1 MTSCIP
7 PSPKSHIYC
16 LSPLLPWSSF
26 SEVSEVL
33 YLGRSPHSAS
43 NKNLT
48 CNSLAVHFLKVEIT
62 KVQEQMKLLS
72 GDTRRP
78 PGQGWHLLKRNPPG
92 VTRAGIGRGLTS
104 VLHMP
109 KGLLCLLEPRT
120 CECLRRTSQGSG
132 LLECSIWSLVPG
144 EETSSQGESGTRAV
158 PTSKDHTPCSLWDGR
173 LWGILALRVR
183 SWEQK
188 LKTERVEVNSHPGN
202 AFISFHREVSGLS
215 SGH

>member
-1 MTSCIP
+1 MPVLPLHQNHYILS
-7 PSPKSHIYC
+7 
-16 LSPLLPWSSF
+16 SPLLPWSGF

-48 CNSLAVHFLKVEIT
+48 CNSLAVHFLKAEIT

-72 GDTRRP
+72 GDTRGP
-78 PGQGWHLLKRNPPG
+78 PGRGWHLLKRNPPG

-104 VLHMP
+104 VFHMP
-109 KGLLCLLEPRT
+109 KGLLCLQEPRT

-158 PTSKDHTPCSLWDGR
+158 PTRQGPHTLLSLGWTTVGH
-173 LWGILALRVR
+173 LGFE
-183 SWEQK
+183 S
-188 LKTERVEVNSHPGN
+188 EVQG
-202 AFISFHREVSGLS
+202 AEA
-215 SGH
+215 